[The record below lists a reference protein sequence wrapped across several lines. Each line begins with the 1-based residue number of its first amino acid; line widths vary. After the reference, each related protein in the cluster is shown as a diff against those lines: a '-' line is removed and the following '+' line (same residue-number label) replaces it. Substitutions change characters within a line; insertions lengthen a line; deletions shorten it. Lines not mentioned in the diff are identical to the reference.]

1 MYKVPGTGVGVGT
14 GVGAL
19 AVTGADVTW
28 WIVAGIVL
36 LFVGAFLLHSARKKR
51 RPIPVETD
59 RTEPADEVRLGL
71 PPRPGGPPGLPERGQ
86 R

>member
-36 LFVGAFLLHSARKKR
+36 LVAGAFLVHSARKR
-51 RPIPVETD
+51 RRAVTVQ
-59 RTEPADEVRLGL
+59 T
-71 PPRPGGPPGLPERGQ
+71 RPNRAG
-86 R
+86 

>member
-1 MYKVPGTGVGVGT
+1 MYKVPGTGIGVGT

-36 LFVGAFLLHSARKKR
+36 LLVGAFLLHSTRKMR
-51 RPIPVETD
+51 V
-59 RTEPADEVRLGL
+59 PATAKTRNRAG
-71 PPRPGGPPGLPERGQ
+71 
-86 R
+86 

>member
-28 WIVAGIVL
+28 WIAAGIVL
-36 LFVGAFLLHSARKKR
+36 LLAGAFLMHSTRKKR
-51 RPIPVETD
+51 RTVPV
-59 RTEPADEVRLGL
+59 PARS
-71 PPRPGGPPGLPERGQ
+71 RPNRAG
-86 R
+86 

>member
-28 WIVAGIVL
+28 WIVAGVVFL
-36 LFVGAFLLHSARKKR
+36 TVGAFLLHATRKR
-51 RPIPVETD
+51 RRAV
-59 RTEPADEVRLGL
+59 PAQA
-71 PPRPGGPPGLPERGQ
+71 RPNRAG
-86 R
+86 

>member
-28 WIVAGIVL
+28 WIAAGIVL
-36 LFVGAFLLHSARKKR
+36 LLAGAFLMHSTRRKR
-51 RPIPVETD
+51 RAIGVAAKT
-59 RTEPADEVRLGL
+59 
-71 PPRPGGPPGLPERGQ
+71 RPNRAG
-86 R
+86 

>member
-1 MYKVPGTGVGVGT
+1 MYKVPGTGIGVGT

-36 LFVGAFLLHSARKKR
+36 LLVGAFLLHSTRKKR
-51 RPIPVETD
+51 V
-59 RTEPADEVRLGL
+59 PATAKTRNRAG
-71 PPRPGGPPGLPERGQ
+71 
-86 R
+86 

>member
-1 MYKVPGTGVGVGT
+1 MYKVPGTGIGVGT

-36 LFVGAFLLHSARKKR
+36 LLAGAFLMHSTRRKRLPAAVAVPVKT
-51 RPIPVETD
+51 RPN
-59 RTEPADEVRLGL
+59 RAG
-71 PPRPGGPPGLPERGQ
+71 
-86 R
+86 

>member
-1 MYKVPGTGVGVGT
+1 MYKVPGTGIGVGT

-36 LFVGAFLLHSARKKR
+36 LVAGAFLMHSTRRKR
-51 RPIPVETD
+51 RAVPVQT
-59 RTEPADEVRLGL
+59 
-71 PPRPGGPPGLPERGQ
+71 RPNRAG
-86 R
+86 

>member
-36 LFVGAFLLHSARKKR
+36 LVAGAVVLHLTRQKR
-51 RPIPVETD
+51 RAAVPVQT
-59 RTEPADEVRLGL
+59 
-71 PPRPGGPPGLPERGQ
+71 RPNRAG
-86 R
+86 

>member
-28 WIVAGIVL
+28 WIAAGIVL
-36 LFVGAFLLHSARKKR
+36 LLAGAFLLHSTRKR
-51 RPIPVETD
+51 RP
-59 RTEPADEVRLGL
+59 RAVRVAAKT
-71 PPRPGGPPGLPERGQ
+71 RPNRAG
-86 R
+86 

>member
-28 WIVAGIVL
+28 WIAAGVVL
-36 LFVGAFLLHSARKKR
+36 LVVGAFLLHSTRGKR
-51 RPIPVETD
+51 RAVPVT
-59 RTEPADEVRLGL
+59 TTT
-71 PPRPGGPPGLPERGQ
+71 RPNRAG
-86 R
+86 

>member
-14 GVGAL
+14 SVGAL

-36 LFVGAFLLHSARKKR
+36 LLAGAFLMHSTRKKR
-51 RPIPVETD
+51 RAAPIQ
-59 RTEPADEVRLGL
+59 VRPNRAG
-71 PPRPGGPPGLPERGQ
+71 
-86 R
+86 

>member
-36 LFVGAFLLHSARKKR
+36 LVAGAFLMHSTRKKR
-51 RPIPVETD
+51 RAVPVKT
-59 RTEPADEVRLGL
+59 
-71 PPRPGGPPGLPERGQ
+71 RPNRAG
-86 R
+86 

>member
-28 WIVAGIVL
+28 WIVAGFVL
-36 LFVGAFLLHSARKKR
+36 LVAGAFLMHSARKR
-51 RPIPVETD
+51 RRTVPVQ
-59 RTEPADEVRLGL
+59 A
-71 PPRPGGPPGLPERGQ
+71 RPNRAG
-86 R
+86 

>member
-36 LFVGAFLLHSARKKR
+36 LVAGAVVLHLTRQKR
-51 RPIPVETD
+51 RAVPVQT
-59 RTEPADEVRLGL
+59 
-71 PPRPGGPPGLPERGQ
+71 RPNRAG
-86 R
+86 

>member
-28 WIVAGIVL
+28 WIAAGIVL
-36 LFVGAFLLHSARKKR
+36 LVAGAFLAHSARR
-51 RPIPVETD
+51 RRRAVPVQT
-59 RTEPADEVRLGL
+59 
-71 PPRPGGPPGLPERGQ
+71 RPNRAG
-86 R
+86 